1 MNKTTPTQTAPT
13 PTTQT
18 RKANPMPTTAAQA
31 VQLTRKANARTI
43 LQGLD
48 QTRPQILEW
57 LTVRHT
63 TAGRLQLR
71 AARQSFAALSLAHHG
86 GRTPYLF
93 TTEDASAKLSHNNLD
108 KLEQVVQY
116 LSAAD
121 SSGVANLCA
130 RLTKECKRGCLGKTS
145 GRLKFDAPQRAMA
158 IRTRLLVE
166 QPAAYTIVMLAE
178 LERHAERVGA
188 CGKKLVVRFNG
199 TSDLA
204 IESLPWFTDAMRT
217 VGAAVLFDYTKYN
230 TTDRPD
236 VEGYYLARSATER
249 TTPEDLHAGMVVIV
263 DTKRGQELPATW
275 HGFPVIDGDL
285 EFGDHRHRDSSRPD
299 AIVLLRAKGS
309 LVGTAGAWHRFV
321 KPTV

>member
-1 MNKTTPTQTAPT
+1 MTTATALKI
-13 PTTQT
+13 T
-18 RKANPMPTTAAQA
+18 RKAN
-31 VQLTRKANARTI
+31 NRTI

-48 QTRPQILEW
+48 QARPQILAW
-57 LTVRHT
+57 LEERHT

-71 AARQSFAALSLAHHG
+71 ASRQTFAALSIAHNG

-121 SSGVANLCA
+121 SSGVANLCS
-130 RLTKECKRGCLGKTS
+130 RSTKECRRGCLGKTS

-166 QPAAYTIVMLAE
+166 QPAAYAIVMLAE

-188 CGKKLVVRFNG
+188 CSKKLVVRYNG

-204 IESLPWFTDAMRT
+204 IETLPWFTDAMRT
-217 VGAAVLFDYTKYN
+217 VGASILFDYTKYN
-230 TTDRPD
+230 ATDRPD
-236 VEGYYLARSATER
+236 VAGYYLARSATER
-249 TTPEDLHAGMVVIV
+249 TTPNDLHPGMVVIV
-263 DTKRGQELPATW
+263 DTKR
-275 HGFPVIDGDL
+275 
-285 EFGDHRHRDSSRPD
+285 D

-309 LVGTAGAWHRFV
+309 LVGTAGAWHKFV
-321 KPTV
+321 KPTAE